1 MTTNLFLVLLLVL
14 TFSEHANKHLSFS
27 VDNVISHLR
36 NDSPSRRQFL
46 QYMKENENELDTRI
60 RRCYIR
66 FIEIG
71 AKTTTL
77 GKELDLE
84 LFNQNFVKYIFN
96 LY

>member
-1 MTTNLFLVLLLVL
+1 MITNLFLVLLLVL

-27 VDNVISHLR
+27 VDNVKSHLGI
-36 NDSPSRRQFL
+36 DSPSRIQFL

-71 AKTTTL
+71 SKTTTL
-77 GKELDLE
+77 CKELDL
-84 LFNQNFVKYIFN
+84 
-96 LY
+96 